1 MGEAEYEAAVIGQ
14 CADEL
19 RALLYQG
26 FNYIENPR
34 QFDQE
39 KALKLADDL
48 CACRRDRYQAEAEDR
63 EANYGA
69 VRAKLGGT
77 ADVELPDAALLFA
90 ASNPRRT
97 PQRFEY
103 PESFDAAQELAA
115 IADLAES
122 VRNRYVP
129 GRRGREGVKTEEQ
142 AAAEMHESAEAVLKR
157 VREAQA
163 KEAATRKRLE
173 TGKATTRPV
182 PTTQTF
188 PFPKYRAS
196 IYDAE
201 LGELV
206 DCVCRAQK

>member
-1 MGEAEYEAAVIGQ
+1 M
-14 CADEL
+14 
-19 RALLYQG
+19 
-26 FNYIENPR
+26 
-34 QFDQE
+34 
-39 KALKLADDL
+39 
-48 CACRRDRYQAEAEDR
+48 
-63 EANYGA
+63 
-69 VRAKLGGT
+69 
-77 ADVELPDAALLFA
+77 
-90 ASNPRRT
+90 
-97 PQRFEY
+97 
-103 PESFDAAQELAA
+103 
-115 IADLAES
+115 
-122 VRNRYVP
+122 
-129 GRRGREGVKTEEQ
+129 KTEEQ

-157 VREAQA
+157 IREAQA